1 MVEIRLASFLAERV
15 GGINSVEVSADTIGL
30 ALRALTEQYPDLTRL
45 IWAGGDGAV
54 NPITA
59 VFLNNELLGPRQLET
74 SVKPGDQIEILA
86 MVSGG
91 V

>member
-1 MVEIRLASFLAERV
+1 
-15 GGINSVEVSADTIGL
+15 
-30 ALRALTEQYPDLTRL
+30 
-45 IWAGGDGAV
+45 
-54 NPITA
+54 
-59 VFLNNELLGPRQLET
+59 VFLNNDLLGPRQLET